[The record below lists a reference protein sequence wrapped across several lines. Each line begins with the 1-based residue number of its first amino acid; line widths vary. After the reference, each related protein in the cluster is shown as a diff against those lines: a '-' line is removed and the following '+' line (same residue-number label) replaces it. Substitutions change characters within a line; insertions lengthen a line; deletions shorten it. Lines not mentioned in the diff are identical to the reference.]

1 MKKNTIKAVLFF
13 IVAAILLTLGIII
26 LPEVT
31 NIGLTILHI
40 LIGLCIL
47 AYAYGFL
54 LTKVVIKSK
63 GTILVLSLVELILLT
78 FIAVTCI
85 LKTWISISF
94 IDEGCLILGLAFW
107 IRGVVESFRS
117 HLSNSTS
124 GKKYAI
130 YKVVMN
136 ILLITVGTWIFVSPI
151 FTNHQLLY
159 VFAGVFICSCI
170 TCIVLGVLKLK
181 K

>member
-54 LTKVVIKSK
+54 LTKVVTKSK

-85 LKTWISISF
+85 LKTWLPISF

-117 HLSNSTS
+117 HLSNATS
-124 GKKYAI
+124 GKK
-130 YKVVMN
+130 
-136 ILLITVGTWIFVSPI
+136 
-151 FTNHQLLY
+151 
-159 VFAGVFICSCI
+159 
-170 TCIVLGVLKLK
+170 
-181 K
+181 